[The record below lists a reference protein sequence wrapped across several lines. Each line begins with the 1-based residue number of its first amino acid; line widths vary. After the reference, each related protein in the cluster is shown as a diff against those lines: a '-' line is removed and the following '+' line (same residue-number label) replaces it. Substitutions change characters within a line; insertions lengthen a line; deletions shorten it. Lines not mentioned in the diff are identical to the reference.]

1 MLTPSQAIPEPFIP
15 TRRRRGPAGAT
26 PLTDAETAL
35 AGEVARQL
43 AASLKALVAWA
54 PPPARKVRSLAAFLE
69 IDQNLAQRALA
80 GAAIAPPEILT
91 LTRVPGVEGLGL
103 LAAAARSKGCDPL
116 VVDGLEAALRRFAD
130 LIARLGGSH
139 AKLRARVQASLRTE
153 PSMTGAA
160 HAATAQEQQRQQ
172 HFAVSADLAGLSED
186 LLGAITAIAPVPDQP
201 ESMVGFT
208 TSLHVGLR
216 GRPGGLPIALTF
228 ADRLDARDE
237 GGPSRLGRVLSDPQ
251 RGPGGTLLTAFS
263 TDPLPVV
270 TASAT
275 QQAVTQVVEPSA
287 LTGPEPVNI
296 AIATRRGPMPIPRLQ
311 ATPTQSVAV
320 QIRTPARRLVLDL
333 WIHESLAPT
342 RAPQVGA
349 FIYQPGMPLDPA
361 MGWYNRVPGTPVL
374 HLLGS
379 GLANAECD
387 GWTRFGELTRYLF
400 REAAFSGD
408 SFIGFRCDVRF
419 PVWCAAYVLWL
430 DYSTEP

>member
-1 MLTPSQAIPEPFIP
+1 VTLPSQVMPEPVIP
-15 TRRRRGPAGAT
+15 DRRRRGAVAAV
-26 PLTDAETAL
+26 PLSETEAAL

-43 AASLKALVAWA
+43 AASLKALAAWA
-54 PPPARKVRSLAAFLE
+54 PPSARKVRSFAAFLG

-80 GAAIAPPEILT
+80 GAAIAPPEVLT

-103 LAAAARSKGCDPL
+103 LAAAARSKGCDAL
-116 VVDGLEAALRRFAD
+116 ILDNLEAASRRFAD

-153 PSMTGAA
+153 PATGATR
-160 HAATAQEQQRQQ
+160 ATNAQEQQREQ
-172 HFAVSADLAGLSED
+172 HFAIAADLAGLSED
-186 LLGAITAIAPVPDQP
+186 LLGAITAIAPVADQP
-201 ESMVGFT
+201 ETMVGFT

-237 GGPSRLGRVLSDPQ
+237 GGPSRLGRILSDPQ

-263 TDPLPVV
+263 TDPLPVI
-270 TASAT
+270 TARAT
-275 QQAVTQVVEPSA
+275 PQAVTQVVEPSA
-287 LTGPEPVNI
+287 LAGSEPVNI

-333 WIHESLAPT
+333 WVHESLAPT
-342 RAPQVGA
+342 RPPQVGA

-361 MGWYNRVPGTPVL
+361 MGWYNRIPGTPVL

-387 GWTRFGELTRYLF
+387 GWSRFGELTRFLF
-400 REAAFSGD
+400 REAGFNGD
-408 SFIGFRCDVRF
+408 SFIGFRCDLRF
-419 PVWCAAYVLWL
+419 PLWCAAYVLWL